1 MNSKIAFLIFV
12 VIAICYTFS
21 NIGKLIRNKSISIF
35 QILAMAI
42 GIAGVIG
49 YFIGVY

>member
-21 NIGKLIRNKSISIF
+21 NIGQLIRKHSISMF
-35 QILAMAI
+35 QIVAMAI

-49 YFIGVY
+49 YFIGAY